1 MGNLELGLGPVRNQ
15 GGINSIGPTMHER
28 QTCHFLVVTRLQ
40 DGLLSLLYP
49 YLSFRILCARV
60 KTVTCAP
67 DVTPVKV
74 SVSLHPFAFS
84 HQSIDKTH
92 LMVTKPEDTHVI
104 SKAQTLRL
112 NHILIPPVQKDPINI
127 FLGADVQ
134 KSAW

>member
-15 GGINSIGPTMHER
+15 GGINSVAPTMHER

-49 YLSFRILCARV
+49 CLSFRTLCVRV
-60 KTVTCAP
+60 KMVTCTP
-67 DVTPVKV
+67 NVTPVKV

-84 HQSIDKTH
+84 HQWIGKTH
-92 LMVTKPEDTHVI
+92 LMVTKLGLGLGLQKI
-104 SKAQTLRL
+104 
-112 NHILIPPVQKDPINI
+112 QKDPINV